1 MFPLE
6 LKHNHPRDAQL
17 EGTISSAVMAVHE
30 TGKEDTVEKPRIIS
44 DEVIVVSA
52 GPVGPKVEAQQ
63 LKDKMKQR
71 FAALSL
77 NLTKLKK

>member
-6 LKHNHPRDAQL
+6 LKHNHAKDAQL
-17 EGTISSAVMAVHE
+17 EGTISSPVMAVHDSD
-30 TGKEDTVEKPRIIS
+30 KEDTIGKARIIS
-44 DEVIVVSA
+44 DEVIVVSTA
-52 GPVGPKVEAQQ
+52 PAPKVEAQQ

-77 NLTKLKK
+77 DLSELKK